1 MYSDTF
7 PTTVFGLIGD
17 PSLSASPSPAAAS
30 RSVFHSLVWMS
41 SRFMPPPSDQSIPT
55 TLAESVTL
63 IVEIAVRD
71 LAGEKARRKGGDEGD
86 SFRGLEN
93 LTVNL

>member
-1 MYSDTF
+1 
-7 PTTVFGLIGD
+7 
-17 PSLSASPSPAAAS
+17 
-30 RSVFHSLVWMS
+30 
-41 SRFMPPPSDQSIPT
+41 MPPPSDQSIPT

-86 SFRGLEN
+86 SLRGLEN